1 MDYIIYSCLTSLNNI
16 SDMGIILLV
25 AENGFMNPLSIL
37 DVLTNIA
44 VIMPQQ
50 YFCFILFQA
59 TQMTIYWPKR
69 AYVKNFHYYGGLSIL
84 LFLIF
89 EFYKVS
95 SSFSASGT
103 RRFILLTYQCC

>member
-1 MDYIIYSCLTSLNNI
+1 
-16 SDMGIILLV
+16 MGIILLV

-103 RRFILLTYQCC
+103 RHFILLTYQCC